1 MEGHDMAKIT
11 VDVGPVAAQALAA
24 VAPVNN
30 IGVAIVDRAGPI
42 ALRAGFT
49 VNNPAA
55 STPTV
60 TAAIRKNAVQIAS
73 TVRTI
78 IMVASQRVSMFIDHV
93 DLAPVVGDVYTLE
106 IATSAAVAAHELTA
120 NQTSLTVEAL
130 GQDAALVAGIGA
142 ATA

>member
-1 MEGHDMAKIT
+1 MAKVT
-11 VDVGPVAAQALAA
+11 VDVGPAAAQALAA
-24 VAPVNN
+24 AAAVNN
-30 IGVAIVDRAGPI
+30 IGVTIQDRVGPI
-42 ALRAGFT
+42 ALRGAFT

-60 TAAIRKNAVQIAS
+60 TAAIRKNGVQIAS
-73 TVRTI
+73 TVRTL
-78 IMVASQRVSMFIDHV
+78 IMVASSRVPIYIEHV

-120 NQTSLTVEAL
+120 NQTALTVEAL
-130 GQDAALVAGIGA
+130 GQDAALVAGIGP